1 MKRRVVVTGVGVI
14 SPVGNDLASLWQ
26 ACLEGRSGIGEV
38 TLFDVSAYA
47 TRIAGEVA
55 DFDPAE
61 HMDPKLAR
69 RCDRF
74 SQLGVAASMQALADS
89 GLEITPANRDRVGV
103 LLSSGIGG
111 LATWEEQFRRLLESG
126 PGKVSPFLVPMLI
139 GNMLSGVV
147 SMITDARGPNL
158 AVTTACAT
166 SAHAIGLA
174 TDLIR
179 LGRAE
184 VFLAGGAEA
193 AVVPTA
199 FAGFC
204 AARAMSR
211 RNDDPARA
219 CRPFDQDRDGFVMGE
234 GAGAVVL
241 EELEHARARG
251 ARIWAEVLGY
261 GMSGDA
267 YHFTAPRPD
276 GDGAAAAMAAAL
288 ADAGVS
294 PQEVGY
300 VNAHAPGTVDGDAME
315 ALAVRAVLGEETP
328 ISSTKPIHGHMLGA
342 AGVTEMLICVQV
354 VREGVIPHTLN
365 CDRPEEGL
373 QVDLVRGQP
382 RKAAV
387 SVALSNSFGFGGH
400 NAVLVVGP
408 PPE

>member
-1 MKRRVVVTGVGVI
+1 MKRRVVVTGVGII
-14 SPVGNDLASLWQ
+14 SPVGNDLDSLWR
-26 ACLEGRSGIGEV
+26 ACLAGRSGIRQV

-47 TRIAGEVA
+47 TQIAGEVP

-74 SQLGVAASMQALADS
+74 CQLGVAAAMQALADS
-89 GLEITPANRDRVGV
+89 GLEITAANRDRVGV

-111 LATWEEQFRRLLESG
+111 LQTWEEQFRRLLENG

-211 RNDDPARA
+211 RNHDPAGA

-241 EELEHARARG
+241 EDLEHARARG
-251 ARIWAEVLGY
+251 AKVWAEVLGY

-276 GDGAAAAMAAAL
+276 GDGAAAAMTAAL

-294 PQEVGY
+294 PRDVGY

-315 ALAVRAVLGEETP
+315 AHAVRAVLGEETP
-328 ISSTKPIHGHMLGA
+328 VSSTKPIHGHLLGA
-342 AGVTEMLICVQV
+342 AGVTEMLVCVQA
-354 VREGVIPHTLN
+354 VREGLIPPTLN
-365 CDRPEEGL
+365 CERPEPGL
-373 QVDLVRGQP
+373 QVDLVRGEP